1 MALAYEIEEINTS
14 LRGYTAEELFSMPN
28 NQGYFLIQGNLI
40 KTDMPTGDEHGS
52 LTFALSLEIGS
63 FVRGNKLGRCWAA
76 ETGFFVARDPDTVLA
91 PDFAFIRTER
101 LPKESVRGYVR
112 AVPDL
117 VLETRSPS
125 DRPRE
130 VAEKVQEWLDA
141 GVSMVLEL
149 NPMKNILTVH
159 RAGLEPLALGPEDIF
174 EGAEVLPGF
183 SLALSALFSED

>member
-1 MALAYEIEEINTS
+1 MAVAYKFPTIV
-14 LRGYTAEELFSMPN
+14 TAEELFSMPD
-28 NQGYFLIQGNLI
+28 GERYELVRGELREP
-40 KTDMPTGDEHGS
+40 KMPTGDEHGS

-76 ETGFFVARDPDTVLA
+76 ETGFLVARDPDTVLA
-91 PDFAFIRTER
+91 PDFAFVRTER
-101 LPKESVRGYVR
+101 LPESIGRGYVR

-141 GVSMVLEL
+141 GASMVLEL
-149 NPMKNILTVH
+149 NPAKKILTIY
-159 RAGLEPLALGPEDIF
+159 RPGREPIALGENDTF
-174 EGAEVLPGF
+174 DGEELLPGF
-183 SLALSALFSED
+183 SLPLTALFKDGIE